1 MEIFE
6 KRLKQAMFIRRVKQ
20 AELSEMTGLK
30 EGKISSYVNG
40 KYKPNAKTLS
50 IIAKALDVSPEWLIG
65 IQEEPQVL
73 KARISDTLK
82 NDPDIPFF
90 SCSEEENRFL
100 EKYRAIDQRGRNAV
114 DYILDEEYYRCQL
127 EETVEYNDDIVPMR
141 YAGQR
146 AAAGRWIFDE
156 NVPTEMVLVKP
167 KEGADFVIG
176 ISGDSMEPDYCDGD
190 KVYIKRTTDLIFGEV
205 GLFQIG
211 DEYYIKE
218 LTPEGLR
225 SVNPKYAVIPK
236 SENIIVIGKVLG
248 KAKEKKRW
256 TPEKKQRAK

>member
-6 KRLKQAMFIRRVKQ
+6 KRLKQAMFIRRIKQ
-20 AELSEMTGLK
+20 AELSEKTGLK

-50 IIAKALDVSPEWLIG
+50 IIAKALDVSPDWLIG

-73 KARISDTLK
+73 KPRISDAIK

-90 SCSEEENRFL
+90 TCSEAEDKFL
-100 EKYRAIDQRGRNAV
+100 KKYRAIDQRGRDVVN
-114 DYILDEEYYRCQL
+114 YILDEEYFRCQRL
-127 EETVEYNDDIVPMR
+127 EESVRYSNMVPMP

-156 NVPTEMVLVKP
+156 TIPVEAIMVPP

-176 ISGDSMEPDYCDGD
+176 ISGDSMSPTFKDGQ
-190 KVYIKRTTDLIFGEV
+190 KVYVKRTADLTYGDI
-205 GLFQIG
+205 GLFQVDG
-211 DEYYIKE
+211 ELYVKE
-218 LTPEGLR
+218 LEEDGLHSHNPEW
-225 SVNPKYAVIPK
+225 PVIK
-236 SENIIVIGKVLG
+236 SDNVIVIGKVLG
-248 KAKEKKRW
+248 AV
-256 TPEKKQRAK
+256 